1 MGRRWPGGVAAAG
14 RLAAGARVARRRR
27 AGLPGGRR
35 RAPGALAHARPA
47 LGPDLTLILCG
58 ALLIRHAWMQA
69 RAAAPPAHPRVTG
82 DHHA

>member
-1 MGRRWPGGVAAAG
+1 
-14 RLAAGARVARRRR
+14 RL
-27 AGLPGGRR
+27 
-35 RAPGALAHARPA
+35 PA
-47 LGPDLTLILCG
+47 LGSDLTLILCG

>member
-1 MGRRWPGGVAAAG
+1 LMRG
-14 RLAAGARVARRRR
+14 RL
-27 AGLPGGRR
+27 
-35 RAPGALAHARPA
+35 PA
-47 LGPDLTLILCG
+47 LGSDLTLILCG

>member
-1 MGRRWPGGVAAAG
+1 AHLAPWLMRG
-14 RLAAGARVARRRR
+14 RL
-27 AGLPGGRR
+27 
-35 RAPGALAHARPA
+35 PA
-47 LGPDLTLILCG
+47 LGLDLTLILCG

>member
-1 MGRRWPGGVAAAG
+1 MTRNAVRWPKCPARI
-14 RLAAGARVARRRR
+14 RL
-27 AGLPGGRR
+27 
-35 RAPGALAHARPA
+35 PA

>member
-1 MGRRWPGGVAAAG
+1 MHQGGWCIRTCRPLPSAPT
-14 RLAAGARVARRRR
+14 LAQ
-27 AGLPGGRR
+27 
-35 RAPGALAHARPA
+35 HARLPA

-69 RAAAPPAHPRVTG
+69 RAAAPPAPPRVTG